1 VNQPGD
7 GRYVLRLYVTGS
19 TGRSLRAIENITRI
33 ADTHLADGYD
43 LKIIDIYA
51 EPEAARDDQ
60 IIAAP
65 TLLRVA
71 PLPQRRVL
79 GDLSDEARVLAG
91 LEIDSGTGA

>member
-1 VNQPGD
+1 VISDGG

-19 TGRSLRAIENITRI
+19 TGRSLRAIDNITRI
-33 ADTHLADGYD
+33 ANAHLANNHD
-43 LKIIDIYA
+43 LTIIDIYV

-71 PLPQRRVL
+71 PLPRRRIL
-79 GDLSDEARVLAG
+79 GDLSDEARVLSG
-91 LEIDSGTGA
+91 LEIDTDAAS